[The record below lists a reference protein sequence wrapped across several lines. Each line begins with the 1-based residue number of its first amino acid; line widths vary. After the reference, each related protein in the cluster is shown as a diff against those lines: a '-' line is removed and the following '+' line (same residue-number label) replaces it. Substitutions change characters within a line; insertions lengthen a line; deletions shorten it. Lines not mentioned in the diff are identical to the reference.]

1 MSSNPSRLISG
12 FSIRLPLYHNLRRF
26 RVIVDVP
33 AESVGLDPGTT
44 FTYGRVE
51 GQTPTLE
58 QFNRLVKDT
67 VGEENFAE
75 VTDPTWLTYFMV
87 QERMVSKLR
96 IVNRLFLAGDAAHCH
111 SPAGGQG
118 MNMGIQ
124 DGMSPGQQC

>member
-1 MSSNPSRLISG
+1 
-12 FSIRLPLYHNLRRF
+12 
-26 RVIVDVP
+26 VIVDVP
-33 AESVGLDPGTT
+33 AESVGLDPGNT

-58 QFNRLVKDT
+58 QFNRLVKDS
-67 VGEENFAE
+67 VGEENFVE

-96 IVNRLFLAGDAAHCH
+96 MASRLFLAGDAAHCH

-124 DGMSPGQQC
+124 DGMFPSQR